1 MLQHLFYGKF
11 EFYIEMFAAQKRPY
25 HIKFIEKQN
34 QVDVCRLIRA
44 LTLWL
49 FFFDTNNRRSSKY
62 SLYSSRHFFVSSWI
76 WIADYR
82 EKKNQTKIES
92 KEENKSEP
100 NQLKFNHPKCDEKC
114 LRRQAWAEKEF
125 CWEFHQIKLILFL
138 FGLLLLLHFMN
149 Y

>member
-44 LTLWL
+44 LTRWL

-100 NQLKFNHPKCDEKC
+100 NQLKFNHAMCYLIFQNVMKNVCGVKHELKKNF
-114 LRRQAWAEKEF
+114 AGSF
-125 CWEFHQIKLILFL
+125 IK
-138 FGLLLLLHFMN
+138 
-149 Y
+149 